1 MDGAGEMGSKPRR
14 RIDAKRVLAQT
25 REVAEPD
32 LLDWILAFFYAS
44 EGTVPSRV
52 HLQKAL
58 FIASKHLRDLAEVA
72 EFKAYR
78 MGAWSDSVHDA
89 LEQALANG
97 WVTERMGQLE
107 LSELA
112 YDRARSSWHSLSDKD
127 RSVLGE
133 IARFIKGMDRDEL
146 LLYTYLVYGGGEK
159 SDVIDRLLRKR
170 REIAESLLAKGLIS
184 TGLAAE
190 LAGMPYAEFV
200 DHLRRKGVKPF
211 TVDAGDVDAAAS
223 L

>member
-1 MDGAGEMGSKPRR
+1 MSGKPRR
-14 RIDAKRVLAQT
+14 RIDARKILERAQG
-25 REVAEPD
+25 VVEPD

-44 EGTVPSRV
+44 EGVVPSRV

-58 FIASKHLRDLAEVA
+58 FIASKHLHGLAEAA

-78 MGAWSDSVHDA
+78 MGAWSDGIHDA

-97 WVTERMGQLE
+97 WVSERMGRLDLAE
-107 LSELA
+107 SA
-112 YDRARSSWHSLSDKD
+112 YDRARSSWRLLSEKD

-159 SDVIDRLLRKR
+159 SDVIDRLLMRRK
-170 REIAESLLAKGLIS
+170 EIAERLLEKGLIS

-190 LAGMPYAEFV
+190 LAGMPYTDFV
-200 DHLRRKGVKPF
+200 NYLKRKGVKPF
-211 TVDAGDVDAAAS
+211 TVDAGDIDAAAN